1 ELPRVLKLQP
11 AGSSYTP
18 LKNSTAFAAN
28 VDTNTLRS
36 RNRLPFSQEVSGA
49 KRHAWQQAP
58 CTDLPPSYGS
68 CSAQRGSEAQIRN
81 DSSICEI
88 WRPRLSGC
96 PKLTRPPNVPSLS
109 VAAV

>member
-1 ELPRVLKLQP
+1 MPEIKTMQDQDYSSHRLLRQLSQVWDGRQFAKFARPAFPRVRQDIVHELPRVLKLQP

-58 CTDLPPSYGS
+58 CT
-68 CSAQRGSEAQIRN
+68 
-81 DSSICEI
+81 
-88 WRPRLSGC
+88 
-96 PKLTRPPNVPSLS
+96 
-109 VAAV
+109 